1 MTNGTT
7 TRRTLLVAGAAGL
20 GGPLLARTASAQDRS
35 KVFAMVP
42 KLVGVPFYAD
52 VEAGCKEEA
61 RKLGVECLF
70 TGPTQVDEAE
80 QVRVIRDLITRNVA
94 GIAIAPNNPESVA
107 SAITAAQ
114 AKGIAVITFDS
125 DAPRSKRTAFVGT
138 NNRLGGEMGGKA
150 FRAVLPGGGTYA
162 VITGGLAAANL
173 NERIGGFKAGLG
185 DGFKEAAGSPFP
197 CEDDSSRAIQLV
209 QDVLAKNPTLSGM
222 FFSGGWPMFA
232 PEAYTRAVR
241 SRADDIKA
249 GKFVVVSFDVQ
260 EPQLRL
266 LKSGLATALVGQ
278 RPRAMG
284 AQSIAALR
292 ALVNKESV
300 PPVVDTGVDLVDAK
314 NVDQFLPR

>member
-1 MTNGTT
+1 MTI
-7 TRRTLLVAGAAGL
+7 TRREVLRTAGALGL
-20 GGPLLARTASAQDRS
+20 AAALPKGLQAQQR

-52 VEAGCKEEA
+52 VEAGCKEQA
-61 RKLGVECLF
+61 AKMGVECLF

-114 AKGIAVITFDS
+114 ARGIPVITFDS
-125 DAPRSKRTAFVGT
+125 DAPKSKRTAFVGT
-138 NNRLGGEMGGKA
+138 DNRGGGELGGQA
-150 FRAVLPGGGTYA
+150 FRAALPGGGTYA
-162 VITGGLAAANL
+162 VITGGLAADNL
-173 NERIGGFKAGLG
+173 NARIAGFKAGLG
-185 DGFKEAAGSPFP
+185 DGYREVAGSPFP
-197 CEDDSSRAIQLV
+197 CEDDSSRSIQIM
-209 QDVLAKNPTLSGM
+209 QDVLAKNPSLSGF

-241 SRADDIKA
+241 AKADDLKG

-266 LKSGLATALVGQ
+266 LKAGLATALVGQ

-284 AQSIAALR
+284 AQSLVALD
-292 ALVNKESV
+292 ALLNKQAV
-300 PPVVDTGVDLVDAK
+300 QPVIDTGVDLVDAK
-314 NVDQFLPR
+314 NVDGFLSKS